1 MFRSPVGLSV
11 IFGINSRREARRA
24 EDRSLLERRAEEVL
38 SQEELAPRKWAA
50 RLAPEELPDFAGFEL
65 GRVYQAGT
73 GLMAGD
79 FYDVFRV
86 APTRIA
92 AVIGDVTGHGIEPSI
107 TAFQAKYLLR
117 VFLRQFRDPAQ
128 ALEELNRQMSGRERQ
143 EEFI

>member
-1 MFRSPVGLSV
+1 MAAAWGTREAGYFSAFVVIPVGLSV
-11 IFGINSRREARRA
+11 IFGRDFRREARLA

-38 SQEELAPRKWAA
+38 SQEELAPRQWAA

-86 APTRIA
+86 APPRIRLDA
-92 AVIGDVTGHGIEPSI
+92 HTSEIQSLMTIS
-107 TAFQAKYLLR
+107 F
-117 VFLRQFRDPAQ
+117 
-128 ALEELNRQMSGRERQ
+128 
-143 EEFI
+143 